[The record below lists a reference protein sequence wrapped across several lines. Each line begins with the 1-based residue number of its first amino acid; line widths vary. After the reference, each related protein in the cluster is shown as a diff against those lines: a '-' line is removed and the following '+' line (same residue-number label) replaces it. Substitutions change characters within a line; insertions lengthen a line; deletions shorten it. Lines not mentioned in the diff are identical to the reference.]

1 MDLDSRAAFLNF
13 AGLLQGGLVFAAVLL
28 GSWTGL
34 APLGQIQFTASDVL
48 VGLLAVLPML
58 VVFAT
63 ARNLRSLVVDLLGR
77 PLSLCTWY
85 DLLLLAALAGLGEEL
100 MFRGV
105 LEPWIGRIHPLAGLI
120 AANVIFGLL
129 HALTPT
135 YAVLAT
141 LFGFYLSWLAADP
154 GDANL
159 LRPILTHAVYDYIA
173 FLLVVREYRRRPP
186 DGGVPSGTGT

>member
-1 MDLDSRAAFLNF
+1 MDFDSRSSFLNF

-28 GSWTGL
+28 GWLTGL
-34 APLGQIQFTASDVL
+34 PPLQQIRLNLMDVL
-48 VGLLAVLPML
+48 VGCLGVLPML

-63 ARNLRSLVVDLLGR
+63 ARNLRTLVVELLGE

-105 LEPWIGRIHPLAGLI
+105 LQPWIGRIHPLAGLI

-129 HALTPT
+129 HALTPG
-135 YAVLAT
+135 YAILAA
-141 LFGFYLSWLAADP
+141 LFGFYLSLLTAWP
-154 GDANL
+154 GEANL
-159 LRPILTHAVYDYIA
+159 LRPIVTHAVYDYIA
-173 FLLVVREYRRRPP
+173 FLLVVREYRRRSG
-186 DGGVPSGTGT
+186 DGETGA